1 MSDKIYDIIGC
12 IILIILSPVLIIGFI
27 IGLFFGKCIGRSMF
41 IFNCILI
48 PFIKYKLISNNKEA
62 WDKSVIDRIH
72 SKKYYE

>member
-1 MSDKIYDIIGC
+1 MAIK
-12 IILIILSPVLIIGFI
+12 LIV